1 MKKGEDEEYPQ
12 FYRDDY
18 LDYNSDCSYED
29 YSD

>member
-1 MKKGEDEEYPQ
+1 MKKDKDEEYPQ